1 MPMTLVAE
9 IPMSTTRRNSTLI
22 RRRLQRAGTV
32 LSFVVATLA
41 LAACSNLLEVKYP
54 GRIPVE
60 QLNSPSLAGV
70 LADGVVG
77 DLECAYN
84 NYFSGSSA
92 HSDEFETAN
101 DNGTLANAGERNITS
116 NNDDYATSACEASSL
131 NTAGDFG
138 LQVPMHTARFQ
149 SEDVFNRLKG
159 WTDAQVKNRTA
170 LQAKVRAYGAFA
182 YTFFGE
188 TYCTFAVD
196 GGAAGPVSAASNTA
210 AQEFA
215 EAIQLANTA
224 ITAGQTST
232 NPSLPEII
240 GMSNVGLAR
249 VNMDLKKWPE
259 AASFAQKVAPGFE
272 VFADRGTENDRRW
285 NKMFYLFTDLGAY
298 TIACALRPT
307 HASLGALDAPCG
319 TTPPLDDP
327 RLQVVDAG
335 KGAFNPPIRL
345 WIQTKFRDLG
355 QRVRLASYKEARLI
369 LAEAQAQQ
377 GLVSDAETTIN
388 NYRDLYSLPHL
399 TFANKPDAI
408 AKILHERRMELAFEG
423 GHRLNDLLRYQI
435 SWKPSGTSNPFT
447 GRPYGSTTC
456 WPTPTK
462 ETNGN

>member
-1 MPMTLVAE
+1 MPTASQN
-9 IPMSTTRRNSTLI
+9 PTAPRRHV
-22 RRRLQRAGTV
+22 QRAATV
-32 LSFVVATLA
+32 FSVIAATLA
-41 LAACSNLLEVKYP
+41 LAACSNLLEVSYP

-60 QLNSPSLAGV
+60 QLNNPSLADV

-101 DNGTLANAGERNITS
+101 DNGTLANAGERNITA

-149 SEDVFNRLKG
+149 AEDVFNRLKG

-170 LQAKVRAYGAFA
+170 LEAKVRAYGAYA

-196 GGAAGPVSAASNTA
+196 GGTAGPVSVASNTA

-215 EAIQLANTA
+215 EAIQLANAA
-224 ITAGQTST
+224 ITAGQSSTS
-232 NPSLPEII
+232 PSLPDII

-272 VFADRGTENDRRW
+272 VFGDRGTENDRRW

-298 TIACALRPT
+298 TLACALRPT
-307 HASLGALDAPCG
+307 HPSLGAVDAPCG

-327 RLQVVDAG
+327 RLQVADAG
-335 KGAFNPPIRL
+335 KGAFNPEIRL
-345 WIQTKFRDLG
+345 WIQTKFKNLG
-355 QRVRLASYKEARLI
+355 QKVRLASYKEARLI

-377 GLVSDAETTIN
+377 GLVSDAQTTIN
-388 NYRDLYSLPHL
+388 NYRDLYALPHL
-399 TFANKPDAI
+399 TFGSKDDAI
-408 AKILHERRMELAFEG
+408 AKILQERRMELSFEG

-435 SWKPSGTSNPFT
+435 PWKRSGTSNPFT
-447 GRPYGSTTC
+447 NRPYGTTTC

-462 ETNGN
+462 EIDGH